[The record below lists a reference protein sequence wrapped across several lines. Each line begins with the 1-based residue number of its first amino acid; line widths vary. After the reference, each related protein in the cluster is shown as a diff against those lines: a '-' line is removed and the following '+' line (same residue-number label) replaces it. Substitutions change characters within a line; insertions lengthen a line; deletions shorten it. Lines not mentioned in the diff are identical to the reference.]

1 MKRITIGTILVCT
14 LLLFTATLGM
24 AAEAATK
31 DECVAKV
38 KQAAELFQ
46 TMSRDEVLAKINDP
60 KGEFVWKDAYLFAMD
75 LDKGSMLAHP
85 IKPALI
91 GKVLLTMKDT
101 KGKLFFAE
109 FVNVAKKDGEGW
121 VSYMW
126 PKPGE
131 KTMSSK
137 LTYIYRVP
145 GQNVFLGAGIY
156 E

>member
-1 MKRITIGTILVCT
+1 
-14 LLLFTATLGM
+14 
-24 AAEAATK
+24 
-31 DECVAKV
+31 
-38 KQAAELFQ
+38 
-46 TMSRDEVLAKINDP
+46 
-60 KGEFVWKDAYLFAMD
+60 MD
-75 LDKGSMLAHP
+75 LDSGAMIAHP

-121 VSYMW
+121 VGYMW

-145 GQNVFLGAGIY
+145 GQNVFLGSGIY